1 MQAFTELISLYSSHL
16 SCSDLRKKWSF
27 SLFQH
32 WIPLWWQNT
41 LAQAI
46 RNSHRDPF
54 RFSYVPCS
62 MNNIVAALSRVPQ
75 QNSIIALCF
84 MRLICV
90 GGFLWHLPFLQ
101 WKKARKK
108 KYDISPKNR
117 LSPSGYISGIVR
129 EDERVNDP
137 SKMSQL
143 VNGLRSIEQIE

>member
-1 MQAFTELISLYSSHL
+1 MQAFTELISLYSSQL

-90 GGFLWHLPFLQ
+90 GGFLWHLPFLR
-101 WKKARKK
+101 WKKKKK